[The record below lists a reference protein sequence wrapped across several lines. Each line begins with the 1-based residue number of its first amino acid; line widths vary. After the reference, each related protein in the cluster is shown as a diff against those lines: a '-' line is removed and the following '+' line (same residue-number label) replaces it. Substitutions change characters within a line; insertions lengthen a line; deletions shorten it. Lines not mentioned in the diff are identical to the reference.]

1 MQSQRFFQKIRR
13 RFDRT
18 LSDWN
23 PPRHVPFD
31 IHFDLSAV
39 CRSSPYPF
47 HAQVCLKSMSRYLD
61 MVDHPSHVKK
71 LTVPQLQ
78 QLAEEIRHELITV
91 LAKNGG
97 HLGPNLGVVELSIA
111 LHRVFETPKDKFV
124 WDVSHQTYVHK
135 ILTGRKARFGT
146 IRSTDGLCGF
156 ALRSE
161 SEHDCY
167 GAAHAGTALSAALG
181 IAAAR
186 DKRGS
191 DENVVA
197 IFGDAAL
204 TNGVS
209 FEALNNVSQTTKR
222 FIGIL
227 NDNEWSIAKNV
238 GAIATYLNKL
248 ITHPS
253 YNRLQRDLERLLRRF
268 PKGEIALKLG
278 HKAEEALKGAVT
290 GVTLEQS
297 ASPASADG
305 RGGFG
310 SSLIFEE
317 MGLRYIGPIDGHD
330 LQMLVSVLEYA
341 KSCEEP
347 VVLHV
352 LTKKGKGY
360 DAAVNQPEKFH
371 GTGPYDVKT
380 GLAPQPVPGTPPNWQ
395 NVFGEA
401 MVRLCQKDNSIVG
414 ITAAMPSGTSLS
426 ILQKALP
433 DRYYDVGIAEEHA
446 VIFACGM
453 ATMGFRPVCAIYSTF
468 LQRAFDC
475 IVHDAALQDLPVIF
489 CMDRAGLSAQ
499 DGPTHH
505 GLFDIAYLRCVPN
518 VIAMAPK
525 DEDELVDMMFT
536 ATHEPHPTFIRYPRG
551 PAEGVPLKEYP
562 KLIEIGKAEV
572 LRNFARNGGAKVA
585 LFPLGNMNP
594 IARSAAEQ
602 LSAAGYDVALINP
615 RFTKPIDAATT
626 EFFGRAADV
635 VVTLEDHVLTG
646 GYGCSVL
653 ELFSE
658 RKVTTPV
665 IRIGWPDQ
673 FIEHASTVEELRAKY
688 GLTVSNV
695 VEKVKAALTE
705 TAVEGAHEVAVA

>member
-1 MQSQRFFQKIRR
+1 
-13 RFDRT
+13 
-18 LSDWN
+18 
-23 PPRHVPFD
+23 
-31 IHFDLSAV
+31 
-39 CRSSPYPF
+39 
-47 HAQVCLKSMSRYLD
+47 MSRYLD
-61 MVDHPSHVKK
+61 MVDQPAHVKK

-78 QLAEEIRHELITV
+78 QLAEEIRFELINI

-97 HLGPNLGVVELSIA
+97 HLGPNLGVVELTLA
-111 LHRVFETPKDKFV
+111 LHRVFETPTDKFV

-135 ILTGRKARFGT
+135 ILTGRKGRFHT
-146 IRSTDGLCGF
+146 IRSTGGLCGF

-181 IAAAR
+181 IAAGR

-191 DENVVA
+191 NENVVA

-204 TNGVS
+204 TNGIS
-209 FEALNNVSQTTKR
+209 FEALNNVSQTTRR

-253 YNRLQRDLERLLRRF
+253 YNRLQKDFERWVRRL
-268 PKGEIALKLG
+268 PKGEIAIKLG

-290 GVTLEQS
+290 GVTLEQT
-297 ASPASADG
+297 APPGGPDG

-330 LQMLVSVLEYA
+330 LTMLISVLEYA
-341 KSCEEP
+341 KNCTDP

-360 DAAVNQPEKFH
+360 EAAVSQPEKFH

-380 GLAPQPVPGTPPNWQ
+380 GLAPSPTPGTPPNWQ
-395 NVFGEA
+395 TVFGEA

-433 DRYYDVGIAEEHA
+433 ERYFDVGIAEEHA

-475 IVHDAALQDLPVIF
+475 IVHDVALQDLPVMF
-489 CMDRAGLSAQ
+489 CMDRSGLSPQ

-505 GLFDIAYLRCVPN
+505 GLFDISYLRCVPN
-518 VIAMAPK
+518 IIAMAPK

-536 ATHEPHPTFIRYPRG
+536 ASHEPHPTFIRYPRG
-551 PAEGVPLKEYP
+551 AAEGVPIKEYP
-562 KLIEIGKAEV
+562 KLLEIGKAEV
-572 LRNFARNGGAKVA
+572 LRNFAHHGGRKIA

-594 IARSAAEQ
+594 LARQAADRLTAE
-602 LSAAGYDVALINP
+602 GHDVALINP
-615 RFTKPIDAATT
+615 RFTKPLDAATH
-626 EFFGRAADV
+626 EFFGRTADV
-635 VVTLEDHVLTG
+635 VVTLEDHALVG
-646 GYGCSVL
+646 GYGSSVL
-653 ELFSE
+653 ELFGE
-658 RKVTTPV
+658 RRITTPV
-665 IRIGWPDQ
+665 VRIGWPDV
-673 FIEHASTVEELRAKY
+673 FIEHATSVDDLRNKY
-688 GLTVSNV
+688 GLNV
-695 VEKVKAALTE
+695 PTLLERVKEVLAEEPAE
-705 TAVEGAHEVAVA
+705 RSSRVAVA